1 MGTTLDAAPR
11 APEPQLIP
19 VMLSRSE
26 TSLTMSWCD
35 FQQLTEIL
43 RFAHDIV
50 RWISKCR
57 AKLRVCSNSRR
68 YVASEMF
75 RLCRLLFLVGV
86 AGSFLAS
93 DELKAATAPEPGDL
107 RGVGKVTF
115 PIACTPDVQSDFVR
129 GVALLHSFFYE
140 EARRVFTSVAERDSK
155 CAMAQ
160 WGIAM
165 TWWHPIWTP
174 PNPDEMRAG
183 KAAIEKAMSMNAGSD
198 HERGFITAL
207 NTYYN
212 TADNSSAAPVGQSCH
227 GPVGPRDRVVAY
239 EKAMRQLRD
248 KYPDDFEVQTFYA
261 FAVLGVGYA
270 TPNDTTL
277 SKQLEA
283 AGTLERLWKQ
293 NPNHP
298 GVVHYLI
305 HSYDYP
311 QFAQRGLTAAKTYNS
326 IAPWVPHALHMP
338 SHIFTRLGMW
348 DESIAANR
356 ASAEASRA
364 YSAMRHRDATEA
376 EELHALDYMAYSYLQ
391 EAQDA
396 EAKKIVDLAA
406 KVRKTNPELEFSA
419 AYALAAIPTRYA
431 FERNDW
437 AAAATLSI
445 PNVPHWSWFP
455 FMEALIEYGHA
466 LGRAHTSDVE
476 GARKAIARMQ
486 ELRDA
491 TKDPKFDYF
500 KSHLDLQMQAATAW
514 VAAAEGK
521 NNDAIDI
528 LRRAAGSEEIM
539 GKQPGSPGAFVPI
552 REQLGTLLL
561 EVEQPREAQR
571 QFEAALKIYP
581 GRFRGLY
588 GAAKAAEQAGDNE
601 NASRYYT
608 KLAAQT
614 TRAGNSRDELNH
626 IREFLSAQPKAPD
639 SKDIATAHE

>member
-1 MGTTLDAAPR
+1 MLRSGWARMVCLIALVITLF
-11 APEPQLIP
+11 
-19 VMLSRSE
+19 V
-26 TSLTMSWCD
+26 
-35 FQQLTEIL
+35 L
-43 RFAHDIV
+43 RNAH
-50 RWISKCR
+50 S
-57 AKLRVCSNSRR
+57 
-68 YVASEMF
+68 
-75 RLCRLLFLVGV
+75 
-86 AGSFLAS
+86 
-93 DELKAATAPEPGDL
+93 ATPPEPGDL

-115 PIACTPDVQSDFVR
+115 PITCAPDVQSDFAR

-140 EARRVFTSVAERDSK
+140 EARRVFTAVAERDPK

-165 TWWHPIWTP
+165 TWWHPIWTSP
-174 PNPDEMRAG
+174 TPDEMSAG
-183 KAAIEKAMSMNAGSD
+183 KAAIEKAMAMNPGTER
-198 HERGFITAL
+198 ERGFIRAL
-207 NTYYN
+207 NIYYN
-212 TADNSSAAPVGQSCH
+212 SPDARTAAAVGQSCH

-239 EKAMRQLRD
+239 ETAMRQLRD

-261 FAVLGVGYA
+261 FAVLSVGYA

-277 SKQLEA
+277 SKQREA
-283 AGTLERLWKQ
+283 AGILEKLWKQ

-311 QFAQRGLTAAKTYNS
+311 QFAQRGLAAAKAYDS

-364 YSAMRHRDATEA
+364 YAAMRHRDATEA

-391 EAQDA
+391 KAQDA
-396 EAKKIVDLAA
+396 EAKKIVDLVA
-406 KVRKTNPELEFSA
+406 KVRKTNPKLEFSG

-437 AAAATLSI
+437 AAAATLTV
-445 PNVPHWSWFP
+445 PNIPHWSSFP

-466 LGRAHTSDVE
+466 LGRAHTGDLE

-486 ELRDA
+486 QLRDA
-491 TKDPKFDYF
+491 TKEPRFDYF
-500 KSHLDLQMQAATAW
+500 KNHLDLQMQAASAW
-514 VAAAEGK
+514 VAAGEGK
-521 NNDAIDI
+521 KSEAIEM
-528 LRRAAGSEEIM
+528 LRRAADAEDIL
-539 GKQPGSPGAFVPI
+539 GKHPVSPGAFVPI
-552 REQLGTLLL
+552 REQLGSLLL
-561 EVEQPREAQR
+561 ETDQSKEAQHE
-571 QFEAALKIYP
+571 FEAALKIYP

-588 GAAKAAEQAGDNE
+588 GAARAAEQNGDKE
-601 NASRYYT
+601 SASRYYA

-614 TRAGNSRDELNH
+614 TKAASSRDELNH
-626 IREFLSAQPKAPD
+626 VREFLTAEAKATDPKKV
-639 SKDIATAHE
+639 SVRE

>member
-1 MGTTLDAAPR
+1 MFGSYCPR
-11 APEPQLIP
+11 SFFLI
-19 VMLSRSE
+19 VFA
-26 TSLTMSWCD
+26 TSL
-35 FQQLTEIL
+35 
-43 RFAHDIV
+43 AV
-50 RWISKCR
+50 RHVEC
-57 AKLRVCSNSRR
+57 
-68 YVASEMF
+68 
-75 RLCRLLFLVGV
+75 
-86 AGSFLAS
+86 
-93 DELKAATAPEPGDL
+93 ATVPEPGDL
-107 RGVGKVTF
+107 RAAGKVEF
-115 PIACTPDVQSDFVR
+115 PVSCAPDVQSEFAR

-140 EARRVFTSVAERDSK
+140 EARRVFTSVAERDPK

-174 PNPDEMRAG
+174 PTPDEMSAG
-183 KAAIEKAMSMNAGSD
+183 KAAIEKAMAMEAGTD
-198 HERGFITAL
+198 RERGFIKAL
-207 NTYYN
+207 NVYYN
-212 TADNSSAAPVGQSCH
+212 TPDSSSAAAVGQSCH
-227 GPVGPRDRVVAY
+227 GPVGPRDRVIAY

-283 AGTLERLWKQ
+283 AAILEKLWKQ
-293 NPNHP
+293 NANHP

-305 HSYDYP
+305 HCYDYP
-311 QFAQRGLTAAKTYNS
+311 QFAQRGLAAARRYDS

-348 DESIAANR
+348 EESIAANR

-364 YSAMRHRDATEA
+364 YAAMRHRDATEA

-391 EAQDA
+391 NAQDA

-406 KVRKTNPELEFSA
+406 KVRKTNPQLEFSA

-437 AAAATLSI
+437 AAAAALIVPTL
-445 PNVPHWSWFP
+445 PHWSSFP

-466 LGRAHTSDVE
+466 LGRAHIGDLD
-476 GARKAIARMQ
+476 GARNAIARMQ
-486 ELRDA
+486 QLRDA

-500 KSHLDLQMQAATAW
+500 KSHLDLQMRAASAWVVASEGKKNEAIEILRQAAD
-514 VAAAEGK
+514 AEDTLGK
-521 NNDAIDI
+521 H
-528 LRRAAGSEEIM
+528 
-539 GKQPGSPGAFVPI
+539 PVSPGAFIPI
-552 REQLGTLLL
+552 REQLGSLLL
-561 EVEQPREAQR
+561 ETDQSKEAQR
-571 QFEAALKIYP
+571 EFEAALKIYP

-588 GAAKAAEQAGDNE
+588 GAARAAEQTGDKE
-601 NASRYYT
+601 NASRYYA

-614 TRAGNSRDELNH
+614 AKASGSRDELNH
-626 IREFLSAQPKAPD
+626 VREFLSAQAKEAD
-639 SKDIATAHE
+639 SNDVASARE

>member
-1 MGTTLDAAPR
+1 MC
-11 APEPQLIP
+11 
-19 VMLSRSE
+19 SRSPR
-26 TSLTMSWCD
+26 TFVLVAI
-35 FQQLTEIL
+35 LTELAVLNI
-43 RFAHDIV
+43 
-50 RWISKCR
+50 
-57 AKLRVCSNSRR
+57 NS
-68 YVASEMF
+68 
-75 RLCRLLFLVGV
+75 
-86 AGSFLAS
+86 
-93 DELKAATAPEPGDL
+93 ATDPEPGDL
-107 RGVGKVTF
+107 RGVGNVTF
-115 PIACTPDVQSDFVR
+115 SITCLPDVQSDFVR
-129 GVALLHSFFYE
+129 AVALLHSFFYE
-140 EARRVFTSVAERDSK
+140 EARRVFTSVAEHDPK

-174 PNPDEMRAG
+174 PTPDEMRAG
-183 KAAIEKAMSMNAGSD
+183 KAAIEKAMSLKASTER
-198 HERGFITAL
+198 ERGFITAL

-212 TADNSSAAPVGQSCH
+212 AAESSSAAPVGQSCH
-227 GPVGPRDRVVAY
+227 GPVGPRDRVLAY

-261 FAVLGVGYA
+261 FAVLSTGYA
-270 TPNDTTL
+270 TPNDTSL

-283 AGTLERLWKQ
+283 AGMLEKLWKQ
-293 NPNHP
+293 NANHP

-311 QFAQRGLTAAKTYNS
+311 QFAERGLTAAQKYDS

-364 YSAMRHRDATEA
+364 YAAMRHRDATEA

-437 AAAATLSI
+437 AAAANLPI
-445 PNVPHWSWFP
+445 PNVPHWSSFP

-466 LGRAHTSDVE
+466 LGRAHTGDLG

-486 ELRDA
+486 QLRDA

-500 KSHLDLQMQAATAW
+500 KSHLDLQMQAASAW

-521 NNDAIDI
+521 KDDAINM
-528 LRRAAGSEEIM
+528 LRRAADSEDIL
-539 GKQPGSPGAFVPI
+539 GKHPVSPGAFVPV

-561 EVEQPREAQR
+561 EMGKPTEAQR
-571 QFEAALKIYP
+571 EFEAALKIYP

-588 GAAKAAEQAGDNE
+588 GAAQAAEQAGDNE
-601 NASRYYT
+601 DANRYYT

-614 TRAGNSRDELNH
+614 SKAGSSRNELNH
-626 IREFLSAQPKAPD
+626 VREFLSAQAKRAE
-639 SKDIATAHE
+639 SKGVVARE

>member
-1 MGTTLDAAPR
+1 MVWRRSPR
-11 APEPQLIP
+11 L
-19 VMLSRSE
+19 V
-26 TSLTMSWCD
+26 
-35 FQQLTEIL
+35 
-43 RFAHDIV
+43 
-50 RWISKCR
+50 
-57 AKLRVCSNSRR
+57 
-68 YVASEMF
+68 
-75 RLCRLLFLVGV
+75 FLV
-86 AGSFLAS
+86 ALAS
-93 DELKAATAPEPGDL
+93 TLLGVRDAKCATAPEPGDL

-115 PIACTPDVQSDFVR
+115 PITCAPDVQSDFVR

-140 EARRVFTSVAERDSK
+140 EARRVFTSVAERDPK

-174 PNPDEMRAG
+174 PTPDEMHAG
-183 KAAIEKAMSMNAGSD
+183 KAAIEKAMAINAGSD
-198 HERGFITAL
+198 RERGFITAL
-207 NTYYN
+207 NAYYN
-212 TADNSSAAPVGQSCH
+212 TPDSSSAAPVGQSCH
-227 GPVGPRDRVVAY
+227 GPVGPRDRVIAY

-261 FAVLGVGYA
+261 FAVLATGYA
-270 TPNDTTL
+270 TPNDTSL

-283 AGTLERLWKQ
+283 AGILEKLWKQ
-293 NPNHP
+293 NANHP
-298 GVVHYLI
+298 GVIHYLI

-311 QFAQRGLTAAKTYNS
+311 QLAQRGLSAAQTYDS

-364 YSAMRHRDATEA
+364 YAAMRHRDATEA

-391 EAQDA
+391 EGQDS
-396 EAKKIVDLAA
+396 EAKKIVEVAA
-406 KVRKTNPELEFSA
+406 KVRKTNPALEFSA

-437 AAAATLSI
+437 AAAANLAI
-445 PNVPHWSWFP
+445 PDLPHWSSFP

-466 LGRAHTSDVE
+466 LGRAHTGNLD

-486 ELRDA
+486 QLRDA

-500 KSHLDLQMQAATAW
+500 KSHLDLQMQAASAC

-521 NNDAIDI
+521 KTEAIGMLRQAADSEDI
-528 LRRAAGSEEIM
+528 L
-539 GKQPGSPGAFVPI
+539 GKHPVSPGAFVPI

-561 EVEQPREAQR
+561 ELGQPKEAQR
-571 QFEAALKIYP
+571 EFEAALKIYP

-588 GAAKAAEQAGDNE
+588 GAAQAAEQAGDHEDAN
-601 NASRYYT
+601 RYYT
-608 KLAAQT
+608 KLSAQT
-614 TRAGNSRDELNH
+614 SKAGDSRPELNH
-626 IREFLSAQPKAPD
+626 VREFLSAEANAAD
-639 SKDIATAHE
+639 SNGVASARE

>member
-1 MGTTLDAAPR
+1 
-11 APEPQLIP
+11 
-19 VMLSRSE
+19 MLSRSE

-35 FQQLTEIL
+35 FQQLAEIL

-50 RWISKCR
+50 RWISRCR

-68 YVASEMF
+68 YVASEMWRSL
-75 RLCRLLFLVGV
+75 RLVFHVGF
-86 AGSFLAS
+86 ASSFLAINYV
-93 DELKAATAPEPGDL
+93 KAATAPEPGDL
-107 RGVGKVTF
+107 RGAGKVTF
-115 PIACTPDVQSDFVR
+115 PITCAPDVQSDFAR

-140 EARRVFTSVAERDSK
+140 EARRVFTSVAERDPK

-183 KAAIEKAMSMNAGSD
+183 KAAIEKAMSMNTGSD
-198 HERGFITAL
+198 RERGFITAL

-212 TADNSSAAPVGQSCH
+212 AADNSNAAPVGQSCH
-227 GPVGPRDRVVAY
+227 GPLGPRDRVVAY

-283 AGTLERLWKQ
+283 AGMLEKLWKQ
-293 NPNHP
+293 DANHP

-311 QFAQRGLTAAKTYNS
+311 QTAQRGLAAAQSYNG

-348 DESIAANR
+348 DESIEANR

-364 YSAMRHRDATEA
+364 YAAMRHRDATEA
-376 EELHALDYMAYSYLQ
+376 EELHALDYLAYSYLQ
-391 EAQDA
+391 EAQDT
-396 EAKKIVDLAA
+396 EAKKIVDIAA
-406 KVRKTNPELEFSA
+406 KVKKTNPELEFSA

-437 AAAATLSI
+437 SAAANLSI
-445 PNVPHWSWFP
+445 PNVPHWSSFP

-466 LGRAHTSDVE
+466 LGRAHTGDLA

-486 ELRDA
+486 QLRDA
-491 TKDPKFDYF
+491 TKEPKFDYF
-500 KSHLDLQMQAATAW
+500 KSHLELQMQAASAW

-521 NNDAIDI
+521 KKDAIDM
-528 LRRAAGSEEIM
+528 LRRAADSEDIL
-539 GKQPGSPGAFVPI
+539 GKHPVSPGAFVPI
-552 REQLGTLLL
+552 REQLGALLL
-561 EVEQPREAQR
+561 EMAQPTDAQR
-571 QFEAALKIYP
+571 EFEAALKIYP

-588 GAAKAAEQAGDNE
+588 GAAQAAEQAGDNE

-608 KLAAQT
+608 TLAAQT
-614 TRAGNSRDELNH
+614 SRAGSSRDELIH
-626 IREFLSAQPKAPD
+626 VRGFLSAQSKAADPKNVA
-639 SKDIATAHE
+639 SAQK

>member
-1 MGTTLDAAPR
+1 
-11 APEPQLIP
+11 
-19 VMLSRSE
+19 
-26 TSLTMSWCD
+26 
-35 FQQLTEIL
+35 
-43 RFAHDIV
+43 
-50 RWISKCR
+50 
-57 AKLRVCSNSRR
+57 
-68 YVASEMF
+68 MF
-75 RLCRLLFLVGV
+75 RSHRRCISLLVILATILAVGHLN
-86 AGSFLAS
+86 S
-93 DELKAATAPEPGDL
+93 ATVPEPGDL

-115 PIACTPDVQSDFVR
+115 PITCAPGVQADFAR

-140 EARRVFTSVAERDSK
+140 EARRVFTSVAERDPK

-174 PNPDEMRAG
+174 PTPDEMRVG
-183 KAAIEKAMSMNAGSD
+183 KAAIEKAMSLNAGTD
-198 HERGFITAL
+198 CERGFINAL

-212 TADNSSAAPVGQSCH
+212 TPDASVAAPVGQSCH

-261 FAVLGVGYA
+261 FAVLATGYA

-277 SKQLEA
+277 AKQLEA
-283 AGTLERLWKQ
+283 AGMLEKLWKQ
-293 NPNHP
+293 NANHP

-305 HSYDYP
+305 HAYDYP
-311 QFAQRGLTAAKTYNS
+311 RFAQRGLIAAQTYDD

-348 DESIAANR
+348 DESIAANQ

-364 YSAMRHRDATEA
+364 YAAMRHRDATEA

-391 EAQDA
+391 EARDA

-406 KVRKTNPELEFSA
+406 KVWKTNPEREFIA
-419 AYALAAIPTRYA
+419 AYALAAIPTRYV

-437 AAAATLSI
+437 AAAANLSV
-445 PNVPHWSWFP
+445 PNLPHWSSFP

-466 LGRAHTSDVE
+466 LGRAHIGDRD

-486 ELRDA
+486 QLRDA

-500 KSHLDLQMQAATAW
+500 KSHLDLQIQAASAW

-521 NNDAIDI
+521 KNEAFDL
-528 LRRAAGSEEIM
+528 LRRAADSEDIL
-539 GKQPGSPGAFVPI
+539 GKHPVSPGAVVPV

-561 EVEQPREAQR
+561 EMGKPTEAQR
-571 QFEAALKIYP
+571 EFEAALKIYP

-588 GAAKAAEQAGDNE
+588 GAAQAAEQAGDNE
-601 NASRYYT
+601 DASRYYT

-614 TRAGNSRDELNH
+614 SKAGGSRDELNH
-626 IREFLSAQPKAPD
+626 VRQFPSAQAKPVD
-639 SKDIATAHE
+639 SKDVASGRE

>member
-1 MGTTLDAAPR
+1 
-11 APEPQLIP
+11 
-19 VMLSRSE
+19 
-26 TSLTMSWCD
+26 
-35 FQQLTEIL
+35 
-43 RFAHDIV
+43 
-50 RWISKCR
+50 
-57 AKLRVCSNSRR
+57 
-68 YVASEMF
+68 
-75 RLCRLLFLVGV
+75 
-86 AGSFLAS
+86 
-93 DELKAATAPEPGDL
+93 
-107 RGVGKVTF
+107 
-115 PIACTPDVQSDFVR
+115 
-129 GVALLHSFFYE
+129 
-140 EARRVFTSVAERDSK
+140 
-155 CAMAQ
+155 
-160 WGIAM
+160 
-165 TWWHPIWTP
+165 WHPIWTP
-174 PNPDEMRAG
+174 PNPGEMRAG
-183 KAAIEKAMSMNAGSD
+183 KAAIEKAMSMNTGSD
-198 HERGFITAL
+198 RERGFITAL

-212 TADNSSAAPVGQSCH
+212 AADNSNAAPVGQSCH

-283 AGTLERLWKQ
+283 AGMLEKLWKE

-311 QFAQRGLTAAKTYNS
+311 QFAQRGLTAAQTYNS

-348 DESIAANR
+348 DESIAANQ

-364 YSAMRHRDATEA
+364 YAAMRHRDAAEA
-376 EELHALDYMAYSYLQ
+376 EELHALDYLAYSYLQ

-396 EAKKIVDLAA
+396 EAKKIVDLVA
-406 KVRKTNPELEFSA
+406 KVKKTNPELEFSA

-445 PNVPHWSWFP
+445 PNVPHWSSFP

-466 LGRAHTSDVE
+466 LGRAHIGDVE

-528 LRRAAGSEEIM
+528 LRRAADSEDIL
-539 GKQPGSPGAFVPI
+539 GKHPVSPGAFVPI

-561 EVEQPREAQR
+561 EVQQPWEAQR

-588 GAAKAAEQAGDNE
+588 GAAKAAELAGDKDTAN
-601 NASRYYT
+601 RYYT

-614 TRAGNSRDELNH
+614 SKAGGSRDELNH
-626 IREFLSAQPKAPD
+626 IREFLTAQAKAAD
-639 SKDIATAHE
+639 SKGVASARE

>member
-1 MGTTLDAAPR
+1 
-11 APEPQLIP
+11 
-19 VMLSRSE
+19 
-26 TSLTMSWCD
+26 
-35 FQQLTEIL
+35 
-43 RFAHDIV
+43 
-50 RWISKCR
+50 
-57 AKLRVCSNSRR
+57 
-68 YVASEMF
+68 
-75 RLCRLLFLVGV
+75 LVS
-86 AGSFLAS
+86 SFLPLNYAKS
-93 DELKAATAPEPGDL
+93 ATAPEPGDL
-107 RGVGKVTF
+107 RGVGSVTF
-115 PIACTPDVQSDFVR
+115 LITCTPDVQSDFAR

-140 EARRVFTSVAERDSK
+140 EARRVFTSVADRDPK

-174 PNPDEMRAG
+174 PAPDEMRAG
-183 KAAIEKAMSMNAGSD
+183 KAAIEKAMSLKAGSD
-198 HERGFITAL
+198 RERGFIMAL

-212 TADNSSAAPVGQSCH
+212 APESSTAAPVGQSCH

-261 FAVLGVGYA
+261 FAVLATGYA
-270 TPNDTTL
+270 TPNDTSL

-283 AGTLERLWKQ
+283 AGILEKLWKQ
-293 NPNHP
+293 NANHP

-305 HSYDYP
+305 HSYDFP
-311 QFAQRGLTAAKTYNS
+311 QFAQRGLTAAQTYDS

-356 ASAEASRA
+356 AYA
-364 YSAMRHRDATEA
+364 AMRHRDATEA

-391 EAQDA
+391 EARDA
-396 EAKKIVDLAA
+396 EAKEIVDRVA

-437 AAAATLSI
+437 EAAAALQI
-445 PNVPHWSWFP
+445 PELPHWNSFP

-466 LGRAHTSDVE
+466 LGRAHIGDLE

-486 ELRDA
+486 QLRDA

-500 KSHLDLQMQAATAW
+500 KSHLDLQMQAASAR

-521 NNDAIDI
+521 KDEAIDL
-528 LRRAAGSEEIM
+528 LRRAADSEDIL
-539 GKQPGSPGAFVPI
+539 GKHPVSPGAFVPI

-561 EVEQPREAQR
+561 ETGLPKEAQR
-571 QFEAALKIYP
+571 EFEAALKIYP

-588 GAAKAAEQAGDNE
+588 GAAQAAELAGDNE

-614 TRAGNSRDELNH
+614 SKAGGSRDELNH
-626 IREFLSAQPKAPD
+626 VREFLSAQARAAD
-639 SKDIATAHE
+639 SNGVASARE

>member
-1 MGTTLDAAPR
+1 MKIFLYAR
-11 APEPQLIP
+11 
-19 VMLSRSE
+19 R
-26 TSLTMSWCD
+26 
-35 FQQLTEIL
+35 IL
-43 RFAHDIV
+43 
-50 RWISKCR
+50 
-57 AKLRVCSNSRR
+57 L
-68 YVASEMF
+68 
-75 RLCRLLFLVGV
+75 LVGLV
-86 AGSFLAS
+86 SSFLPLNYAKS
-93 DELKAATAPEPGDL
+93 ATAPETGDL
-107 RGVGKVTF
+107 RGVGSVTF
-115 PIACTPDVQSDFVR
+115 PITCTPDVQSDFAR

-140 EARRVFTSVAERDSK
+140 EARRVFTSVADRDPK

-174 PNPDEMRAG
+174 PTPDEMRAG
-183 KAAIEKAMSMNAGSD
+183 KAAVEKAMSLKAGSD
-198 HERGFITAL
+198 RERGFIMAL

-212 TADNSSAAPVGQSCH
+212 APESSTAAPVGQSCH

-261 FAVLGVGYA
+261 FAVLATGYA
-270 TPNDTTL
+270 TPNDTSL

-283 AGTLERLWKQ
+283 AGILEKLWKQ
-293 NPNHP
+293 NANHP
-298 GVVHYLI
+298 GIVHYLI
-305 HSYDYP
+305 HSYDFP
-311 QFAQRGLTAAKTYNS
+311 QFAQRGLTAAQTYDS

-364 YSAMRHRDATEA
+364 YAAMRHRDATEA

-391 EAQDA
+391 EARDA
-396 EAKKIVDLAA
+396 EAKEIVDRVA

-437 AAAATLSI
+437 EAAAALQI
-445 PNVPHWSWFP
+445 PELPHWNSFP

-466 LGRAHTSDVE
+466 LGRAHTGDLD

-486 ELRDA
+486 QLRDA

-500 KSHLDLQMQAATAW
+500 KSHLDLQMQAASAR

-521 NNDAIDI
+521 KDEAIDM
-528 LRRAAGSEEIM
+528 LRRAADSEDIL
-539 GKQPGSPGAFVPI
+539 GKHPVSPGAFVPI

-561 EVEQPREAQR
+561 ETGLPKEAQR
-571 QFEAALKIYP
+571 EFEAALKIYP

-588 GAAKAAEQAGDNE
+588 GAAQAAELAGDNE

-614 TRAGNSRDELNH
+614 SKAGGSRDELNH
-626 IREFLSAQPKAPD
+626 VREFLSAQARAAD
-639 SKDIATAHE
+639 SNGVASARE

>member
-1 MGTTLDAAPR
+1 MLGSRWTR
-11 APEPQLIP
+11 A
-19 VMLSRSE
+19 V
-26 TSLTMSWCD
+26 
-35 FQQLTEIL
+35 
-43 RFAHDIV
+43 
-50 RWISKCR
+50 
-57 AKLRVCSNSRR
+57 
-68 YVASEMF
+68 
-75 RLCRLLFLVGV
+75 FLVAV
-86 AGSFLAS
+86 ANAVFTLRDAQS
-93 DELKAATAPEPGDL
+93 ATAPEPGDL

-115 PIACTPDVQSDFVR
+115 PITCAPDVQSDFAR

-140 EARRVFTSVAERDSK
+140 EARRVFTSVAERDPK

-183 KAAIEKAMSMNAGSD
+183 KAAIEKAMSLKAGTER
-198 HERGFITAL
+198 ERGFITAL

-212 TADNSSAAPVGQSCH
+212 TANSSSAAPVGQSCH

-248 KYPDDFEVQTFYA
+248 TYPDDFEVQTFYA
-261 FAVLGVGYA
+261 FAVLSTGYA
-270 TPNDTTL
+270 TPNDTSL

-283 AGTLERLWKQ
+283 AGILEKLWKQ
-293 NPNHP
+293 NANHP

-311 QFAQRGLTAAKTYNS
+311 QFAQRGLTAAKTYDS

-364 YSAMRHRDATEA
+364 YSAMRHREATEA

-437 AAAATLSI
+437 AAAATLPI
-445 PNVPHWSWFP
+445 PNLPHWSSFP

-466 LGRAHTSDVE
+466 LGRAHTGDLD

-486 ELRDA
+486 QLRDA

-500 KSHLDLQMQAATAW
+500 KSHLDLQMQAASAW
-514 VAAAEGK
+514 LAAAEGK
-521 NNDAIDI
+521 KNEAIDM
-528 LRRAAGSEEIM
+528 LRRAADSEDIL
-539 GKQPGSPGAFVPI
+539 GKHPVSPGAFVPI
-552 REQLGTLLL
+552 REQLGALLL
-561 EVEQPREAQR
+561 EMGEPKEAQR
-571 QFEAALKIYP
+571 EFEAALEIYP

-588 GAAKAAEQAGDNE
+588 GAAQAAELAGDNE
-601 NASRYYT
+601 DANRYYT

-614 TRAGNSRDELNH
+614 SKAGGSRDELNH
-626 IREFLSAQPKAPD
+626 VREFLSAQAKAAD
-639 SKDIATAHE
+639 TSGVASARE